1 MNVEDSWI
9 LGPILF
15 GFVIGFRSKSFRL
28 SSLTWRQKLVI
39 VFNTNDVRRMN
50 NTELLSNCSKIS
62 IIAFESSRKQT
73 PLSYYLWSLFGQP
86 KVVLQANSNQNLEH
100 FAREASESMICSTIL
115 RNNNDRIILAIGPG
129 PNHMIDKITGHLKL
143 L

>member
-1 MNVEDSWI
+1 M
-9 LGPILF
+9 
-15 GFVIGFRSKSFRL
+15 
-28 SSLTWRQKLVI
+28 
-39 VFNTNDVRRMN
+39 
-50 NTELLSNCSKIS
+50 
-62 IIAFESSRKQT
+62 AFESSRKQT
-73 PLSYYLWSLFGQP
+73 PLSYYLWLLFGQP

-129 PNHMIDKITGHLKL
+129 PNHTIDKITGHLKL